1 MRILGAILVVVGLLI
16 CLTII
21 GIPIGLILIFV
32 GTLLIVFG
40 SRRRTVIT
48 NVVQVSTTPG
58 QQSVRME
65 DDTGRMVSP
74 PRHSAMIDVTPS
86 KSGVSLNNLTAED
99 YDRAKWHALLKYDGD
114 IARVAERLNVLGQHR
129 VDEFAKAYLAI
140 NDKSYLPI
148 ILEKIIAQ
156 ARKEI

>member
-1 MRILGAILVVVGLLI
+1 
-16 CLTII
+16 
-21 GIPIGLILIFV
+21 
-32 GTLLIVFG
+32 
-40 SRRRTVIT
+40 
-48 NVVQVSTTPG
+48 
-58 QQSVRME
+58 
-65 DDTGRMVSP
+65 
-74 PRHSAMIDVTPS
+74 MIDVTPS